1 MFLRAFFTFQTL
13 SFRKTTPFP
22 TKNGKKNVYLHK
34 NTNNKVETRKVN
46 IIFTTDI
53 HGNYFPYDFRHDCWG
68 KGSLQR
74 VHGFV
79 AQQVRR
85 LSGSTIL
92 IDGGDILQ
100 GEPTAYYFNFVDRST
115 KHKASDMCNFIG
127 YDVAVIGNHDIE
139 CGHELFDAYV
149 EGCNFPILG
158 ANAVSIESGL
168 PYFEPYTMLTRSGIR
183 IAIIGFTS
191 PAIPHWVPHRVWQ
204 DLRFDDIKE
213 SARKWIEY
221 VKQHEHPDFII
232 GLFHSGMDE
241 GIVTDDYRE
250 NAVRDTITD
259 VDGFDLVLYGH
270 DHSSNMEE
278 IESPSGKSV
287 LCVNSG
293 SFAHSVAEIRVKFT
307 IDDSGAIKHDMT
319 SQLYYIGKLHN
330 VHCAEFKRHFKE
342 EFLAVK
348 KFASKKIGRF
358 TKRVDVSDAYFGS
371 SAYID
376 FIHKLQLEVSGADIS
391 FVAPFFFNASIEE
404 GDVKISD
411 VFNLYRFED
420 KLYTLLLTGKEIEQY
435 LEMSYATWTC
445 QMNGPDDPLLLLSPM
460 KNNPEKMG
468 FKNFLFNF
476 DSAAGICYDV
486 DVSHPAG
493 SKISIRSMADG
504 SPFSYQKTYKVA
516 MTAYRA
522 NGGGELLTKGAGL
535 TKEQIDQR
543 TLTHS
548 EHDIRHYMI
557 EYISRMKNI
566 TPEKMG
572 LWRFIPVDWAEAAEK
587 REREILFS
595 K

>member
-1 MFLRAFFTFQTL
+1 MD
-13 SFRKTTPFP
+13 
-22 TKNGKKNVYLHK
+22 
-34 NTNNKVETRKVN
+34 TRKVN

-74 VHGFV
+74 VNGFV

-100 GEPTAYYFNFVDRST
+100 GEPTAYYFNFVDRAARN
-115 KHKASDMCNFIG
+115 KVSDMCNFIG
-127 YDVAVIGNHDIE
+127 YDVGVIGNHDIE
-139 CGHELFDAYV
+139 CGHELFDGYV
-149 EGCNFPILG
+149 NDCNFPILG
-158 ANAVSIESGL
+158 ANVISLDTGL
-168 PYFEPYTMLTRSGIR
+168 PYFEPYTILVRSGIK
-183 IAIIGFTS
+183 IAVIGFTS
-191 PAIPHWVPHRVWQ
+191 PAIPHWVPHRVWA

-213 SARKWIEY
+213 SAEHW
-221 VKQHEHPDFII
+221 VKFVRETEQPDFVI

-241 GIVTDDYRE
+241 GIVTDEYRE
-250 NAVRDTITD
+250 NAVRQTISS

-287 LCVNSG
+287 LCVNAG
-293 SFAHSVAEIRVKFT
+293 SFAHSVAEVRIKFT
-307 IDDSGAIKHDMT
+307 LDDNGRAVKHDMD
-319 SQLYYIGKLHN
+319 SQLYYIGKLNN
-330 VHCAEFKRHFKE
+330 VHCAEFKRHFKND
-342 EFLAVK
+342 FLAVK

-358 TKRVDVSDAYFGS
+358 MKGVNVSDAYFGS

-376 FIHKLQLEVSGADIS
+376 FIHQLQLEVSGADIS
-391 FVAPFFFNASIEE
+391 FVAPFFFNASIEA
-404 GDVKISD
+404 GDVRISD

-420 KLYTLLLTGKEIEQY
+420 HLYTLQLTGKEIESY
-435 LEMSYATWTC
+435 LEMSYATWTN
-445 QMNGPDDPLLLLSPM
+445 QMHGPDDELLLLSPM
-460 KNNPEKMG
+460 KNNPERMG

-522 NGGGELLTKGAGL
+522 NGGGELLTKGVGL
-535 TKEQIDQR
+535 TKEEIDR
-543 TLTHS
+543 RILYFS

-557 EYISRMKNI
+557 DYISRLKNV

-572 LWRFIPVDWAEAAEK
+572 HWRFVPVDWVQAAEE
-587 REREILFS
+587 RERKILFS

>member
-1 MFLRAFFTFQTL
+1 MRFL
-13 SFRKTTPFP
+13 
-22 TKNGKKNVYLHK
+22 GKKVVNLQKQHK
-34 NTNNKVETRKVN
+34 GISIKKYILETRKVN

-100 GEPTAYYFNFVDRST
+100 GEPTAYYFNYVDRST
-115 KHKASDMCNFIG
+115 KHKVSDMCNFIG
-127 YDVAVIGNHDIE
+127 YDVGVIGNHDIE
-139 CGHELFDAYV
+139 CGHELFDSYV
-149 EGCNFPILG
+149 DGCNFPILG
-158 ANAVSIESGL
+158 ANVISKETGL
-168 PYFEPYTMLTRSGIR
+168 PYFEPYTVLMRSGVKIVVV
-183 IAIIGFTS
+183 GFTS
-191 PAIPHWVPHRVWQ
+191 PAIPHWIPRRIWK

-213 SARKWIEY
+213 SARKWIAHIRE
-221 VKQHEHPDFII
+221 QENPDFVI

-241 GIVTDDYRE
+241 GIVTDEYRE
-250 NAVRDTITD
+250 NAVRDTVSN

-307 IDDSGAIKHDMT
+307 VDDNKVLKHDLT
-319 SQLYYIGKLHN
+319 SQLYYIGKINN
-330 VHCAEFKRHFKE
+330 VHCSEFKRHFKN
-342 EFLAVK
+342 EFCAVK
-348 KFASKKIGRF
+348 KFALKKIGRF

-376 FIHKLQLEVSGADIS
+376 FIHRLQLEVSGADIS

-420 KLYTLLLTGKEIEQY
+420 RLYTLELSGREIENY
-435 LEMSYATWTC
+435 LEMSYANWTG
-445 QMNGPDDPLLLLSPM
+445 QMHGPDDEMLLLSPM
-460 KNNPEKMG
+460 KNNPERMG
-468 FKNFLFNF
+468 FKNFIFNF

-493 SKISIRSMADG
+493 SKITIRSMADG
-504 SPFSYQKTYKVA
+504 SPFSYEKVYRVA

-522 NGGGELLTKGAGL
+522 NGGGELLTKGVGL
-535 TKEQIDQR
+535 TKEEIDAR
-543 TLTHS
+543 IISYS

-557 EYISRMKNI
+557 EYIERLKNV

-572 LWRFIPVDWAEAAEK
+572 HWRFVPVDWVEAAEM
-587 REREILFS
+587 REREILFN

>member
-1 MFLRAFFTFQTL
+1 M
-13 SFRKTTPFP
+13 KI
-22 TKNGKKNVYLHK
+22 GKKIVSLHLK
-34 NTNNKVETRKVN
+34 TKRTLEARKVN

-100 GEPTAYYFNFVDRST
+100 GEPTAYYFNFVDRSQGR
-115 KHKASDMCNFIG
+115 HKVSDICNFIG
-127 YDVAVIGNHDIE
+127 YDIGVIGNHDIE
-139 CGHELFDAYV
+139 CGHELFDSFV
-149 EGCNFPILG
+149 DGCNFPILG
-158 ANAVSIESGL
+158 ANVTSIETGM
-168 PYFEPYTMLTRSGIR
+168 PYFEPYTILVRSGVK
-183 IAIIGFTS
+183 IAVIGFTS
-191 PAIPHWVPHRVWQ
+191 PAIPHWIPHRVWS
-204 DLRFDDIKE
+204 DLKFEDIRQ
-213 SARKWIEY
+213 SASYWVDY
-221 VKQHEHPDFII
+221 VRRTENPDFVI

-241 GIVTDDYRE
+241 GIVTDEYRE
-250 NAVRDTITD
+250 NAVRETVSN

-278 IESPSGKSV
+278 VESPSGKSV
-287 LCVNSG
+287 LCVNAG
-293 SFAHSVAEIRVKFT
+293 SFAHSVAEIRIKFT
-307 IDDSGAIKHDMT
+307 IDENGAVVKNDMS

-330 VHCAEFKRHFKE
+330 VHCSEFKRHFKK
-342 EFLAVK
+342 EFLDVK

-358 TKRVDVSDAYFGS
+358 LERVDVTDAYFGS

-376 FIHKLQLEVSGADIS
+376 FIHQLQLEVSRADIS
-391 FVAPFFFNASIEE
+391 FVAPFFFNASIEA
-404 GDVKISD
+404 GDVRISD

-420 KLYTLLLTGKEIEQY
+420 KLYTLELTGKEIENF
-435 LEMSYATWTC
+435 LEMSYATWTN
-445 QMNGPDDPLLLLSPM
+445 QMNGPDDALLLLSPM

-493 SKISIRSMADG
+493 SKISIRGMSDG
-504 SPFSYQKTYKVA
+504 TPFSYEKRYKVA

-535 TKEQIDQR
+535 SKEEIER
-543 TLTHS
+543 RIISHS

-557 EYISRMKNI
+557 EYISKLKNV
-566 TPEKMG
+566 TPKKMG
-572 LWRFIPVDWAEAAEK
+572 HWRFVPVDWVQAAEE
-587 REREILFS
+587 RERNILFP
-595 K
+595 KPLPTKEEPTTNNN

>member
-1 MFLRAFFTFQTL
+1 M
-13 SFRKTTPFP
+13 RKFA
-22 TKNGKKNVYLHK
+22 KNIIIL
-34 NTNNKVETRKVN
+34 ETRKVN
-46 IIFTTDI
+46 ILFTTDI

-100 GEPTAYYFNFVDRST
+100 GEPTAYYFNFVDRRER
-115 KHKASDMCNFIG
+115 HKVSDMCNFIG
-127 YDVAVIGNHDIE
+127 YDVGVIGNHDIE
-139 CGHELFDAYV
+139 CGHELFDSFV
-149 EGCNFPILG
+149 SGCNFPILG
-158 ANAVSIESGL
+158 ANVISLSTGQ
-168 PYFEPYTMLTRSGIR
+168 PYFEPYTILVRSGIR

-191 PAIPHWVPHRVWQ
+191 PAIPHWIPHRVWS

-213 SARKWIEY
+213 SARYWVSY
-221 VKQHEHPDFII
+221 VREHESPDFIV

-250 NAVRDTITD
+250 NAVRETVSS

-293 SFAHSVAEIRVKFT
+293 SYAHSVSEVRLKFT
-307 IDDSGAIKHDMT
+307 LDSDGHVSKHDLS
-319 SQLYYIGKLHN
+319 SQIYYIGKLHN
-330 VHCAEFKRHFKE
+330 VHCSEFKRHFKD

-358 TKRVDVSDAYFGS
+358 LEGVKVSDAYFGS

-376 FIHKLQLEVSGADIS
+376 FIHGLQLEVSGADIS
-391 FVAPFFFNASIEE
+391 FVAPFFFNACIEA

-420 KLYTLLLTGKEIEQY
+420 NLYILELTGKEIENY
-435 LEMSYATWTC
+435 LEMSYASWTA
-445 QMNGPDDPLLLLSPM
+445 QMHSASDPLLLLSPM
-460 KNNPEKMG
+460 KNNPSKMG

-493 SKISIRSMADG
+493 SKISIRSMSDG
-504 SPFSYQKTYKVA
+504 TPFSYEKVYRVA

-535 TKEQIDQR
+535 SKEEIDRR
-543 TLTHS
+543 TISFS
-548 EHDIRHYMI
+548 EHDIRFYMI
-557 EYISRMKNI
+557 EYISRLKNV
-566 TPEKMG
+566 TPKA
-572 LWRFIPVDWAEAAEK
+572 LNHWRFVPVDWVAEAEK
-587 REREILFS
+587 RERKLLFDEGS
-595 K
+595 

>member
-1 MFLRAFFTFQTL
+1 MQKR
-13 SFRKTTPFP
+13 
-22 TKNGKKNVYLHK
+22 Y
-34 NTNNKVETRKVN
+34 NKVETRKVN
-46 IIFTTDI
+46 IIFTSDI
-53 HGNYFPYDFRHDCWG
+53 HGNYFPYDFRHDRWG

-79 AQQVRR
+79 AQQVRK
-85 LSGSTIL
+85 LSGSTVL

-127 YDVAVIGNHDIE
+127 YDVGVIGNHDIE
-139 CGHELFDAYV
+139 CGHELFDSYV

-158 ANAVSIESGL
+158 ANAVSLESGQ
-168 PYFEPYTMLTRSGIR
+168 PYFEPYTILVRSGVK
-183 IAIIGFTS
+183 IAVIGFTS
-191 PAIPHWVPHRVWQ
+191 PAVPHWIPHRVWS
-204 DLRFDDIKE
+204 DLRFDDIKK
-213 SARKWIEY
+213 SAEYWISY
-221 VKQHEHPDFII
+221 VREHEHPDFII

-250 NAVRDTITD
+250 NAVRETITS
-259 VDGFDLVLYGH
+259 VEGFDLVLYGH

-278 IESPSGKSV
+278 LENPLGKSV
-287 LCVNSG
+287 LCVNPG
-293 SFAHSVAEIRVKFT
+293 SFAHSVAEVRIKFT
-307 IDDSGAIKHDMT
+307 MDETGHVVKHDMT

-330 VHCAEFKRHFKE
+330 AHCMEFKRHFKN

-358 TKRVDVSDAYFGS
+358 TKGVDVSDAYFGS

-376 FIHKLQLEVSGADIS
+376 FIHQLQLEVSGADIS
-391 FVAPFFFNASIEE
+391 FVAPFFFNASIDA
-404 GDVKISD
+404 GDVRISD

-420 KLYTLLLTGKEIEQY
+420 KLYTLELTGKEIEQY
-435 LEMSYATWTC
+435 LEMSYATWTN
-445 QMNGPDDPLLLLSPM
+445 QMHGPQDPLLLLSPM

-493 SKISIRSMADG
+493 SKISIRSMSDG
-504 SPFSYQKTYKVA
+504 SSFSYEKTYKVA

-522 NGGGELLTKGAGL
+522 NGGGELLTKGVGL
-535 TKEQIDQR
+535 SKEEIDSR
-543 TLTHS
+543 TLCYS
-548 EHDIRHYMI
+548 KHDIRHYMI
-557 EYISRMKNI
+557 EYISRMKNV
-566 TPEKMG
+566 TPQKMG
-572 LWRFIPVDWAEAAEK
+572 HWRFVPVDWVEAAEK
-587 REREILFS
+587 RERKILFPEREEKS
-595 K
+595 SSSDEGTPTSSAPETSTSE